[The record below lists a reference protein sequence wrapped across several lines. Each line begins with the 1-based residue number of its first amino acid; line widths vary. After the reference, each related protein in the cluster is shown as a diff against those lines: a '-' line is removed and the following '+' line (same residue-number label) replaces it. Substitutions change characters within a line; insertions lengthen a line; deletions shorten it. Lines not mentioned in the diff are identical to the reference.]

1 MDMICSENGAG
12 ISVDCD
18 AFSNFSQSVPIDH
31 VKSLPYSRLGQVEG
45 VLAGS
50 AIAKPGWLN
59 RDNETGMPKQGSCD
73 RLLGSYCP

>member
-1 MDMICSENGAG
+1 MICPENRAG
-12 ISVDCD
+12 IPVDCD

-73 RLLGSYCP
+73 RLFGSYCP

>member
-1 MDMICSENGAG
+1 MICPENGAG
-12 ISVDCD
+12 IPVDCD

-50 AIAKPGWLN
+50 AIAKPG
-59 RDNETGMPKQGSCD
+59 
-73 RLLGSYCP
+73 